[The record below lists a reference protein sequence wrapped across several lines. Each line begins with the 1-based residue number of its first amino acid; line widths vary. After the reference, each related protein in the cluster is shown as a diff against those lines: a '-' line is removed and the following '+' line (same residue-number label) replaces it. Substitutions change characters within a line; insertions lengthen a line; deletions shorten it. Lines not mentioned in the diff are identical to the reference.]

1 MSHRLILPALAA
13 ALLAG
18 CAGTTAPG
26 QAAVSPALSLSQL
39 KGEWRQVD
47 AGPAAAKLQI
57 DEQRLSIRAGC
68 NGMFGPASLENG
80 KLSAKPLAATMMM
93 CPPEAMQ
100 RDAVL
105 SRQLEAGM
113 PAKLAQGQLQLGE
126 GKDAMRF
133 EKLPEGEIKFI
144 YIAPERKACTGVAP
158 MQCLQVRA
166 DKNQPWQLH
175 YGEIEGFQPEPG
187 VAYRLRIKEVKVD
200 NPPADASSI
209 RWILDLVVEQEV
221 VKH

>member
-1 MSHRLILPALAA
+1 MMHHRLILPALAA
-13 ALLAG
+13 AALAG
-18 CAGTTAPG
+18 CAATPSAPV
-26 QAAVSPALSLSQL
+26 ANALTLPQL
-39 KGEWRQVD
+39 KGEWRQID
-47 AGPAAAKLQI
+47 GGPAAAKLQI

-68 NGMFGPASLENG
+68 NGMFGPAALTDG

-100 RDAVL
+100 RDAAL

-113 PAKLAQGQLQLGE
+113 PVKLEQGRLLLGE

-133 EKLPEGEIKFI
+133 EKLPQGEIKFI
-144 YIAPERKACTGVAP
+144 YVAAERKPCSGVAP
-158 MQCLQVRA
+158 MQCLQVRD
-166 DKNQPWQLH
+166 DKSKPWQLH

-200 NPPADASSI
+200 NPPADASSL
-209 RWILDLVVEQEV
+209 RWILDMVVEQEV
-221 VKH
+221 VKKP

>member
-1 MSHRLILPALAA
+1 MSYRLTLLALGA

-18 CAGTTAPG
+18 CASPTAPARQG
-26 QAAVSPALSLSQL
+26 PAPAMEQL
-39 KGEWRQVD
+39 QGEWKQTG
-47 AGPAAAKLQI
+47 AGDKGILLRI
-57 DEQRLSIRAGC
+57 DQQRLFAKAGC
-68 NGMFGPASLENG
+68 NGMFGPAAIDGG
-80 KLSAKPLAATMMM
+80 KLRVERLASTLMM

-100 RDAVL
+100 RDAKL

-113 PAKLAQGQLQLGE
+113 DVSLDGERLKLSD
-126 GKDAMRF
+126 GKDALTF
-133 EKLPEGEIKFI
+133 ERQPQGEIKFI
-144 YIAPERKACTGVAP
+144 YVAAERKACTGVAP

-166 DKNQPWQLH
+166 DKSKPWELH

-221 VKH
+221 VKKP

>member
-1 MSHRLILPALAA
+1 MSYRLTLLALGA

-18 CAGTTAPG
+18 CASPTAPVRQG
-26 QAAVSPALSLSQL
+26 PAPTMEQL
-39 KGEWRQVD
+39 QGEWKQTG
-47 AGPAAAKLQI
+47 AGDKGILLRI
-57 DEQRLSIRAGC
+57 DQQRLFAKAGC
-68 NGMFGPASLENG
+68 NGMFGLAAIDGG
-80 KLSAKPLAATMMM
+80 KLRAERLASTLMM

-100 RDAVL
+100 RDAKL

-113 PAKLAQGQLQLGE
+113 DVSLDRERLKLSD
-126 GKDAMRF
+126 GKDALTF
-133 EKLPEGEIKFI
+133 ERQPQGEIKFI
-144 YIAPERKACTGVAP
+144 YVAAERKACTGVAP

-166 DKNQPWQLH
+166 DKSKPWELH

-221 VKH
+221 VKKP

>member
-1 MSHRLILPALAA
+1 MSYRLTLLALGA

-18 CAGTTAPG
+18 CASPTAPARQG
-26 QAAVSPALSLSQL
+26 PAPTMEQL
-39 KGEWRQVD
+39 QGEWKQTG
-47 AGPAAAKLQI
+47 AGDKGILLRI
-57 DEQRLSIRAGC
+57 DQQRLFAKAGC
-68 NGMFGPASLENG
+68 NGMFGPAAIDGG
-80 KLSAKPLAATMMM
+80 KLRAERLASTLMM

-100 RDAVL
+100 RDAKL

-113 PAKLAQGQLQLGE
+113 DVSLDGERLKLSD
-126 GKDAMRF
+126 GKDALTF
-133 EKLPEGEIKFI
+133 ERQPQGEIKFI
-144 YIAPERKACTGVAP
+144 YVAAERKACTGVAP

-166 DKNQPWQLH
+166 DKSKPWELH
-175 YGEIEGFQPEPG
+175 YGEIEGFRPEPG

-221 VKH
+221 VRKP

>member
-1 MSHRLILPALAA
+1 MRMSLIAPTLAA
-13 ALLAG
+13 AVLAG
-18 CAGTTAPG
+18 CAAAPR
-26 QAAVSPALSLSQL
+26 SPVADTPTLSQL
-39 KGEWRQVD
+39 AGEWRQVD

-68 NGMFGPASLENG
+68 NGMFGPAALENG

-100 RDAVL
+100 RDAAL

-113 PAKLAQGQLQLGE
+113 PVKLEQGQLLLGE

-133 EKLPEGEIKFI
+133 EKLPQGEIKFI
-144 YIAPERKACTGVAP
+144 YVAAERKPCSGVAP
-158 MQCLQVRA
+158 TQCLQVRA

-209 RWILDLVVEQEV
+209 RWILDMVVEQEV
-221 VKH
+221 VNKP

>member
-1 MSHRLILPALAA
+1 MMRMSLIAPTLAA
-13 ALLAG
+13 VVLAG
-18 CAGTTAPG
+18 CAATSPVRVADAPT
-26 QAAVSPALSLSQL
+26 LSQL
-39 KGEWRQVD
+39 QGEWRQVD

-57 DEQRLSIRAGC
+57 DGQRLSIRAGC
-68 NGMFGPASLENG
+68 NGMFGPAALENG

-100 RDAVL
+100 RDAAL

-113 PAKLAQGQLQLGE
+113 PVKLARGQLLLGE

-133 EKLPEGEIKFI
+133 EKLPQGEIKFI
-144 YIAPERKACTGVAP
+144 YVAAERKPCSGVAP

-209 RWILDLVVEQEV
+209 RWILDMVVEQEV
-221 VKH
+221 VNKP

>member
-1 MSHRLILPALAA
+1 MSYRLTLLALGA

-18 CAGTTAPG
+18 CASPTAPVRQG
-26 QAAVSPALSLSQL
+26 PAPTMEQL
-39 KGEWRQVD
+39 QGEWKQTG
-47 AGPAAAKLQI
+47 AGDKGILLRI
-57 DEQRLSIRAGC
+57 DQQRLFAKAGC
-68 NGMFGPASLENG
+68 NGMFGPAAIDDG
-80 KLSAKPLAATMMM
+80 KLRAERLASTLMM

-100 RDAVL
+100 RDAKL

-113 PAKLAQGQLQLGE
+113 DVSLDGERLKLSD
-126 GKDAMRF
+126 GKDALTF
-133 EKLPEGEIKFI
+133 ERQPQGEIKFI
-144 YIAPERKACTGVAP
+144 YVAAERKACTGVAP

-166 DKNQPWQLH
+166 DKSKPWELH

-221 VKH
+221 VKKP